1 MHASPDLTLHITNL
15 SQQAVN
21 DLSPSFNALPE
32 TEHADGK
39 YRLRRYSVVKF
50 GDNGLEHLAGH
61 EFVQS
66 EEVNHFQGDVLR
78 QFEAIEEPIIQSK
91 GMLEMCKLFKQA
103 SQLSSQQTIEIHQM
117 RVTAIYEETKVS
129 PEGVHQ
135 DGFDHV
141 AVVGIDR
148 HNITG
153 GDFMIYNNR
162 DEDPFLRKVL
172 NSGEFALINDNVL
185 WHNAKPISAVKP
197 TEQGH
202 MDVFVLTTKETVNEL
217 HA

>member
-1 MHASPDLTLHITNL
+1 MHASQDLTLQITNL
-15 SQQAVN
+15 SSQAVN
-21 DLSPSFNALPE
+21 DLSGSFNALPE

-39 YRLRRYSVVKF
+39 YRLRRYSIVKLSD
-50 GDNGLEHLAGH
+50 GGLEHLATR

-78 QFEAIEEPIIQSK
+78 QFEAIEDQIIHSD
-91 GMLEMCKLFKQA
+91 GMLEMCKLFKKA
-103 SQLSSQQTIEIHQM
+103 SQISSEQAIEIHQM

-129 PEGVHQ
+129 PEGIHQ

-153 GDFMIYNNR
+153 GDFMIYNDNN
-162 DEDPFLRKVL
+162 EDPFLRKVL
-172 NSGEFALINDNVL
+172 NTGEVALINDNIL

-197 TEQGH
+197 NEQGH
-202 MDVFVLTTKETVNEL
+202 MDVFVLTTKEAPHEL